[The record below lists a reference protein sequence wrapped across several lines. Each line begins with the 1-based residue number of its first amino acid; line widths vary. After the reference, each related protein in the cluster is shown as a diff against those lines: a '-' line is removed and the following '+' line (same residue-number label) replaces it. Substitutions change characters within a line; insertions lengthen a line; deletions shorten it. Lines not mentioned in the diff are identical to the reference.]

1 MITGFITTQVQ
12 AQAVN
17 DAVAQAQI
25 SRDLPVF
32 WLPGKL
38 QIFSGPHAGSWI
50 VPADDAL
57 FDTPLRG
64 TPPMTPRDFPE
75 FPALIESLGGMDA
88 RVEIDNADTVPPNLP
103 E

>member
-1 MITGFITTQVQ
+1 MIGFILTQEQ

-25 SRDLPVF
+25 TRGLPVF

-38 QIFSGPHAGSWI
+38 QIFSGPHAGMWI
-50 VPADDAL
+50 VPADDQL
-57 FDTPLRG
+57 FDTPLMG
-64 TPPMTPRDFPE
+64 TPPQTPRDFPE
-75 FPALIESLGGMDA
+75 FSALITSLGGMES
-88 RVEIDNADTVPPNLP
+88 RVEIDNADTVPPELP

>member
-1 MITGFITTQVQ
+1 MIGFIVTQEQ
-12 AQAVN
+12 AEAVN
-17 DAVAQAQI
+17 AAVAHAQTA
-25 SRDLPVF
+25 RGLPVF

-50 VPADDAL
+50 VPADDQL

-64 TPPMTPRDFPE
+64 TPPTTPRDFPE
-75 FPALIESLGGMDA
+75 FEALIASLGGMES
-88 RVEIDNADTVPPNLP
+88 RVEIDNADTVPPELP